1 MVGMAPVEVVS
12 KAVQMLVN
20 NVNSGS
26 CIDRLL
32 QEHVS
37 YFHHNTM
44 WVSCVR
50 FILNSKNTH
59 NLEGASRC
67 HKDIFGIWQAKKY
80 KFHVDE
86 KKSYSNCWTGEG
98 PYLFLDIYTLRYG
111 SYLEQ
116 VGVSARNIMFLF
128 KYGIKGSKNFC
139 VAGFF
144 HATLF
149 LIIVISFSPRECSW
163 WGSLCFQAILLM
175 ALACGRSSIRMQ
187 RLTNRAKA
195 TMLAVETFTEVCVL
209 SGMRLERLLIYRPKT
224 ETKLIIVANQNE
236 GNKEP
241 IESQRR

>member
-1 MVGMAPVEVVS
+1 MFFVMVGMAPVEVVS

-20 NVNSGS
+20 NVSSGS

-67 HKDIFGIWQAKKY
+67 HKDIFGIWRAKKY

-116 VGVSARNIMFLF
+116 VGVSARNICFCSNME
-128 KYGIKGSKNFC
+128 SKVPRIF
-139 VAGFF
+139 VLLVFF
-144 HATLF
+144 TQ
-149 LIIVISFSPRECSW
+149 
-163 WGSLCFQAILLM
+163 LCFW
-175 ALACGRSSIRMQ
+175 
-187 RLTNRAKA
+187 
-195 TMLAVETFTEVCVL
+195 
-209 SGMRLERLLIYRPKT
+209 
-224 ETKLIIVANQNE
+224 
-236 GNKEP
+236 
-241 IESQRR
+241 

>member
-1 MVGMAPVEVVS
+1 MNNVVHPIFCNCNNLIFFVMVGMAPVEVVS

-20 NVNSGS
+20 NVSSGS

-67 HKDIFGIWQAKKY
+67 HKDIFGIWRAKKY

-116 VGVSARNIMFLF
+116 VGVSARNICFCSNME
-128 KYGIKGSKNFC
+128 SKVPRIF
-139 VAGFF
+139 VLLVFF
-144 HATLF
+144 T
-149 LIIVISFSPRECSW
+149 R
-163 WGSLCFQAILLM
+163 LCFW
-175 ALACGRSSIRMQ
+175 
-187 RLTNRAKA
+187 
-195 TMLAVETFTEVCVL
+195 
-209 SGMRLERLLIYRPKT
+209 
-224 ETKLIIVANQNE
+224 
-236 GNKEP
+236 
-241 IESQRR
+241 

>member
-59 NLEGASRC
+59 NLEEASRC

-86 KKSYSNCWTGEG
+86 GSHTLTAEQEKDLIFTS
-98 PYLFLDIYTLRYG
+98 IYTRLDM
-111 SYLEQ
+111 E
-116 VGVSARNIMFLF
+116 
-128 KYGIKGSKNFC
+128 
-139 VAGFF
+139 
-144 HATLF
+144 
-149 LIIVISFSPRECSW
+149 VIW
-163 WGSLCFQAILLM
+163 
-175 ALACGRSSIRMQ
+175 
-187 RLTNRAKA
+187 NR
-195 TMLAVETFTEVCVL
+195 
-209 SGMRLERLLIYRPKT
+209 
-224 ETKLIIVANQNE
+224 
-236 GNKEP
+236 
-241 IESQRR
+241 